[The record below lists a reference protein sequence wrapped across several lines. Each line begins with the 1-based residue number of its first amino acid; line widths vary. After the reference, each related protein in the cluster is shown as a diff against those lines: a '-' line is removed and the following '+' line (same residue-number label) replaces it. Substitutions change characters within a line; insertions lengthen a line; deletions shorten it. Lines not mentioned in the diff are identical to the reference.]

1 MGNIGRPVDD
11 AASFKTTV
19 IGELPSDWHIA
30 ELGNMATL
38 IMGQSPPSSTYNTQ
52 RRGLPFLQG
61 KAEFGSVFPVPAK
74 WCDAPLR
81 IAPRGSILVS
91 VRAPVGDANLAS
103 EDCCIGRGL
112 AALVA
117 GQVVDTTFLFFN
129 LRFAR
134 QRMEDQGTGS
144 TFKSINKGTLKAF
157 RLPIPP
163 LPEQRAIARVLR
175 TVQEAIEATERVIE
189 TAKEL
194 KRSMME
200 YLFTYGPVP
209 VDQADQVELKETD
222 AGTIPSVWRVAS
234 LEALAREPVLNGLFV
249 KRERFG
255 SGSHFVNVA
264 DTYKSSRV
272 LWASLERVQATNA
285 EMDRYKLIGGDLLYV
300 RSSLK
305 REGIGNSIL
314 VEAPPSGATFDCHL
328 IRVRLDTTQALPA
341 YVNHYS
347 RSARGK
353 QGLIA
358 LSKTTTM
365 TTINQKTLGSFR
377 VPLSM
382 RATQEQ
388 ILRSVTATETKA
400 AAGQRTLD
408 SLKLLFKGLLHN
420 LMTGKVR
427 VTPTEQD
434 MEGSE

>member
-1 MGNIGRPVDD
+1 MRRVQSSSAAKRALAAGDILIELSGGSKNQATGRALLIRDTLLDRSDHPVLFTNFVKRVRVDTSKVD
-11 AASFKTTV
+11 PEFFWRAWSHAYWRGRTKTYEKRTTGIRNFKYRDFV
-19 IGELPSDWHIA
+19 ANE
-30 ELGNMATL
+30 
-38 IMGQSPPSSTYNTQ
+38 
-52 RRGLPFLQG
+52 
-61 KAEFGSVFPVPAK
+61 VFP
-74 WCDAPLR
+74 L
-81 IAPRGSILVS
+81 
-91 VRAPVGDANLAS
+91 
-103 EDCCIGRGL
+103 
-112 AALVA
+112 
-117 GQVVDTTFLFFN
+117 
-129 LRFAR
+129 
-134 QRMEDQGTGS
+134 
-144 TFKSINKGTLKAF
+144 
-157 RLPIPP
+157 PP

-272 LWASLERVQATNA
+272 LWASLERVQATDA